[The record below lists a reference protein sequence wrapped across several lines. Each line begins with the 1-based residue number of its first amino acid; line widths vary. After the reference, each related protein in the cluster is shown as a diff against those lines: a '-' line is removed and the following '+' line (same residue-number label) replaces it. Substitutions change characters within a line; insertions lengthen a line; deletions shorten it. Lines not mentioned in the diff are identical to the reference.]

1 VDDFVWILHPDTG
14 GKARIPAAALDGW
27 KVRDWQETTAPPEV
41 DPATQ
46 EREAVEAAES
56 AQAVRST
63 RKSTSRE

>member
-46 EREAVEAAES
+46 DREAES